1 MTEAN
6 LEQTRVWNEVAGPK
20 WVAMQR
26 QLDAQLES
34 LGEAGMARLE
44 WRAGDRVLDVGCGAG
59 ATTLALARRV
69 APGEVVGVDV
79 SEPLVALARRRAA
92 GADNLR
98 FELGDAQT
106 MRFADQFDVVYSR
119 FGVMFF
125 DDPVAAFNNLRESLR
140 PGGRLAV
147 VCWRAMEAN
156 PWVSAPLAAARSLL
170 PEVPK
175 PTPPGAPGPFA
186 FADEQ
191 RLRKILADAGFVDV
205 EVRAHDEDMVLG
217 GEGMEAA
224 VHSVTQIGPLGAA
237 LNGASTEL
245 REQAKAAVRAM
256 FEQHLGPRGVTFK
269 AGVWLVLARSPGR

>member
-6 LEQTRVWNEVAGPK
+6 PEQTRVWNEVAGPK

-34 LGEAGMARLE
+34 LGEAAMARLA

-106 MRFADQFDVVYSR
+106 MRFAAPFDAVYSR

-125 DDPVAAFNNLRESLR
+125 SDPVAAFTNLRAALR
-140 PGGRLAV
+140 PGGRLGF
-147 VCWRAMEAN
+147 VCWRAMDAN
-156 PWVSAPLAAARSLL
+156 PWVSEPLAAARSLL
-170 PEVPK
+170 PEVPP

-186 FADEQ
+186 FADGA
-191 RLRKILADAGFVDV
+191 RLRTILADAGFVDL
-205 EVRAHDEDMVLG
+205 EVRAHDEDMALG
-217 GEGMEAA
+217 GEGIEAA
-224 VHSVTQIGPLGAA
+224 VRSVTQIGPLGAA
-237 LNGASTEL
+237 LNGASEAL

-256 FEQHLGPRGVTFK
+256 FQGHLGPRGVTFA
-269 AGVWLVLARSPGR
+269 AGVWLVTARAPG